1 MLEIISRNNQNLKSN
16 FKSTSPFLIFLSWSS
31 SSKLFIF
38 LYYSSTILI
47 ITNLLASTTTNYK
60 LVSNNHQLI
69 NSLKSSLSN
78 VLTKYYPLVGSIQN
92 NYIECNDK
100 GVIFSEAK
108 VSCQL
113 LEIINELELPSEF
126 KKFIPF
132 DQEKDGIAAVND
144 LAIAIQINL
153 VNCGSITIVR
163 TINQPSVKTIIE
175 I

>member
-1 MLEIISRNNQNLKSN
+1 M
-16 FKSTSPFLIFLSWSS
+16 
-31 SSKLFIF
+31 
-38 LYYSSTILI
+38 
-47 ITNLLASTTTNYK
+47 
-60 LVSNNHQLI
+60 
-69 NSLKSSLSN
+69 
-78 VLTKYYPLVGSIQN
+78 LTKYYPLAGRVKN
-92 NYIECNDK
+92 NYVDCNDE
-100 GVIFSEAK
+100 GVVFSEAK